1 MGASYSSEEEGG
13 DDMAGGVTKTSVTEE
28 QGDSVT
34 HREEGD
40 GMERPPEA
48 AVISDNNPEDC
59 DNSDKK
65 CDKNVME
72 AGGEQKLDS
81 DKSNEEANKSVNS
94 VASPT
99 KFIEV
104 KDHKQDA
111 VLIGS
116 DCIDFD
122 FDRSLTCH

>member
-13 DDMAGGVTKTSVTEE
+13 DEMAGGVTKRSVIEE
-28 QGDSVT
+28 QVDNVT
-34 HREEGD
+34 IKTREEGD

-48 AVISDNNPEDC
+48 AVISDNNTEDC

-65 CDKNVME
+65 CDKNVKE
-72 AGGEQKLDS
+72 AGDEQKLDS

-94 VASPT
+94 SVASPT

-104 KDHKQDA
+104 KIHKNKHCG
-111 VLIGS
+111 VLVSCSGPKIQ
-116 DCIDFD
+116 
-122 FDRSLTCH
+122 T